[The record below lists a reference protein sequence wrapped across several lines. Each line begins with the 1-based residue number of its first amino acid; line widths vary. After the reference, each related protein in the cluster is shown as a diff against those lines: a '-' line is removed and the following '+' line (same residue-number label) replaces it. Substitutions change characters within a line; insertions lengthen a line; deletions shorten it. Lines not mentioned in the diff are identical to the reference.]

1 MSFVESRLDNC
12 IRYELFTG
20 FKSERNLYL
29 YKKLGYSEF
38 KRQPINDNLT
48 IVYLEKVN
56 K

>member
-29 YKKLGYSEF
+29 YKKL
-38 KRQPINDNLT
+38 DT
-48 IVYLEKVN
+48 VN
-56 K
+56 SKGNP

>member
-29 YKKLGYSEF
+29 WVYT
-38 KRQPINDNLT
+38 RATT
-48 IVYLEKVN
+48 ITLLIS
-56 K
+56 